1 MSARH
6 QLAHALDTMTPQ
18 PGRNELAPGIIA
30 VRDPHTTAVVP
41 TIYTPALCLI
51 AQGEKR
57 IYLEDETYIYD
68 ESRILLFAIDLPI
81 MAQVSRATPAE
92 PYLGLRINLDPTRI
106 AALVP
111 KIFPTGVPTQP
122 DSRGVYVADS
132 DHAIVETATRL
143 VSLFA
148 TPDTAPLLAPL
159 IIEELMIRLLLSPIG
174 HRVAQIGLQESH
186 IQRIS
191 RAIDWIRTNYA
202 QPMLVDDLA
211 TMVHMSNSAFHQ
223 HFKALTA
230 MTPLQ
235 YQKVLRLQHA
245 RQLMLSANLDA
256 THAAV
261 TVGYASLSQFSREYR
276 RLFGDAPVRDVARWR
291 HGVNP

>member
-6 QLAHALDTMTPQ
+6 HLTHALDTMTPQ
-18 PGRNELAPGIIA
+18 LGRTELAPGITA
-30 VRDPHTTAVVP
+30 VRDTHTTAVVP

-68 ESRILLFAIDLPI
+68 ETRILLFAIDLPI
-81 MAQVSRATPAE
+81 MAQVTRATPDA

-111 KIFPTGVPTQP
+111 RVFANGVTPHP
-122 DSRGVYVADS
+122 NARGVAVADS
-132 DHAIVETATRL
+132 DDAITETATRL
-143 VSLFA
+143 VSLFK
-148 TPDTAPLLAPL
+148 TPDTAALIAPL
-159 IIEELMIRLLLSPIG
+159 ILEELMIRLLLSPLG

-186 IQRIS
+186 MSRIS
-191 RAIDWIRTNYA
+191 RAIEWIRTHYA

-211 TMVHMSNSAFHQ
+211 AMVHMSNSAFHQ
-223 HFKALTA
+223 HFKTITA

-235 YQKVLRLQHA
+235 YQKALRLQHA

-256 THAAV
+256 TQAAIH
-261 TVGYASLSQFSREYR
+261 VGYASPSQFSREYR
-276 RLFGDAPVRDVARWR
+276 RLFGEAPTRDVARWR
-291 HGVNP
+291 HTSS

>member
-1 MSARH
+1 MSARQH
-6 QLAHALDTMTPQ
+6 LAHALHTMTPY
-18 PGRNELAPGIIA
+18 PGRTELAPGIIA
-30 VRDPHTTAVVP
+30 VRDPHTTSVVP
-41 TIYTPALCLI
+41 TVYTPALCLI

-68 ESRILLFAIDLPI
+68 ETRILLFAIDLPI
-81 MAQVSRATPAE
+81 MAQVTRATPDA
-92 PYLGLRINLDPTRI
+92 PYLGLRINLDSTRI
-106 AALVP
+106 ATLVP
-111 KIFPTGVPTQP
+111 KIFPNGVTAHP
-122 DSRGVYVADS
+122 DTRGVYVADS
-132 DHAIVETATRL
+132 DHTIVEAATRL

-148 TPDTAPLLAPL
+148 APDTAPLIAPL

-191 RAIDWIRTNYA
+191 RAIDWIRTHYD

-211 TMVHMSNSAFHQ
+211 AMVHMSNSAFHQ
-223 HFKALTA
+223 HFKAITA

-261 TVGYASLSQFSREYR
+261 AVGYASLSQFSREYR
-276 RLFGDAPVRDVARWR
+276 RLFGEAPARDVARWR
-291 HGVNP
+291 HAVHP

>member
-1 MSARH
+1 MSARQH
-6 QLAHALDTMTPQ
+6 LAHALKTMTPN
-18 PGRNELAPGIIA
+18 PGRTELAPGIIA
-30 VRDPHTTAVVP
+30 VRDLHTTSVVP
-41 TIYTPALCLI
+41 TVYTPALCLI

-68 ESRILLFAIDLPI
+68 ETRILLFAIDLPI
-81 MAQVSRATPAE
+81 MAQVTRATPDA
-92 PYLGLRINLDPTRI
+92 PYLGLRINLDSTRI
-106 AALVP
+106 ATLVP
-111 KIFPTGVPTQP
+111 KIFPNGVTAHP
-122 DSRGVYVADS
+122 DTRGVYVADS
-132 DHAIVETATRL
+132 DHTIVEAATRL

-148 TPDTAPLLAPL
+148 APDTAPLIVPL

-191 RAIDWIRTNYA
+191 RAIDWIRTHYD

-211 TMVHMSNSAFHQ
+211 AMVHMSTSAFHQ
-223 HFKALTA
+223 HFKSITA

-256 THAAV
+256 TQAAIH
-261 TVGYASLSQFSREYR
+261 VGYASPSQFSREYR
-276 RLFGDAPVRDVARWR
+276 RLFGEAPTRDVARWR
-291 HGVNP
+291 HTSS